1 MPKTALVV
9 DDSRSLRGLVCD
21 TLQEAGYKVL
31 QSANGQEALETV
43 ANHPVDFVI
52 TDVNMPVLDG
62 ISLVKQLRTQPALQ
76 YVPILILTTEATA
89 AMKNRGRLAGATGWM
104 VKPFS
109 PSQLINVVSRI
120 VA

>member
-1 MPKTALVV
+1 MSKTALVV

-21 TLQEAGYKVL
+21 TLEEAGYNVL

-43 ANHPVDFVI
+43 SQNSVDFVI

-62 ISLVKQLRTQPALQ
+62 ISLVQQLRTKSGLQ
-76 YVPILILTTEATA
+76 HIPILILTTEATSS
-89 AMKNRGRLAGATGWM
+89 MKNRGRLAGATGWM

-109 PSQLINVVSRI
+109 PTQLINVVSRI